1 MTSLN
6 AVVIT
11 IRLVIAAVVQRLL
24 YDYVGAVGLYKI
36 GQLRSLSQL
45 LMSVASLGTFNG
57 IVKYVAEHRT
67 DKEQLQKLFSTTFVF
82 TVFTI
87 IGVLFSGI
95 SLFVFAEAMSE
106 YLFATEEFTYIIK
119 LTAVLIPF
127 VAVQRVFNGVIN
139 GLSEYKKFAK
149 IDLVSYLLGIGL
161 LIFFLIEYNLD
172 GALIAIAIMP
182 LIQVI
187 VLLFLFFRTLKEYL
201 VFKDLRLKSPLAKS
215 LLAFTL
221 MSFVSSILLP
231 LVEIDIRSMLEERMS
246 GRDAGVWTNLTFIS
260 KNYMVFSGSIFTL
273 YVIPKFVGIYSST
286 DFKDEL
292 FNIYKTI
299 LPLFAVGM
307 LVVFFGRNLIIE
319 LLYPGLTEMAPLFKW
334 QLLGDFIRLASLV
347 LLNQFLAKKLVRN
360 FIFSELFSVVVFYV
374 LAQILVGHFGVEGVV
389 LAHFIR
395 YVLYFLLVA
404 FLVYRYFK
412 KQKRN
417 GSDEILE

>member
-67 DKEQLQKLFSTTFVF
+67 DKEQLQKLFSTTL
-82 TVFTI
+82 VFTI

-172 GALIAIAIMP
+172 GAL
-182 LIQVI
+182 
-187 VLLFLFFRTLKEYL
+187 
-201 VFKDLRLKSPLAKS
+201 
-215 LLAFTL
+215 
-221 MSFVSSILLP
+221 
-231 LVEIDIRSMLEERMS
+231 
-246 GRDAGVWTNLTFIS
+246 
-260 KNYMVFSGSIFTL
+260 
-273 YVIPKFVGIYSST
+273 
-286 DFKDEL
+286 
-292 FNIYKTI
+292 
-299 LPLFAVGM
+299 
-307 LVVFFGRNLIIE
+307 
-319 LLYPGLTEMAPLFKW
+319 
-334 QLLGDFIRLASLV
+334 
-347 LLNQFLAKKLVRN
+347 
-360 FIFSELFSVVVFYV
+360 
-374 LAQILVGHFGVEGVV
+374 
-389 LAHFIR
+389 
-395 YVLYFLLVA
+395 
-404 FLVYRYFK
+404 
-412 KQKRN
+412 
-417 GSDEILE
+417 